1 MALCLESCTKA
12 QLKLSPQNPESQL
25 WQVKANSIY
34 DGDSFRVIKENREL
48 KIRMCGIDAP
58 EKRQPYNDSKK

>member
-12 QLKLSPQNPESQL
+12 QLKRSSQIPESQL
-25 WQVKANSIY
+25 WEVKAGSVY
-34 DGDSFRVIKENREL
+34 DGDTFRVIKDNKEL
-48 KIRMCGIDAP
+48 KIRLCGIDAP